1 MRRTETGRTE
11 HVLLAGRAERL
22 RALPRAWR
30 RWGLGLLVAATA
42 AAVALGAF
50 AGLPPL
56 AALEGGLTD
65 RLQAAARPA
74 APAQHPGV
82 SVVAIT
88 EVTLARL
95 PYRSPVDRGLLA
107 DLLDAIR
114 DAGVRSVAFDILFD
128 QPTEPEKDLRL
139 IEAIRDFPAPVV
151 VAWGDARAG
160 LTQEQQT
167 WLEAFI
173 EASGAERGAAGLVF
187 DGDGIV
193 RSHAPVDPVS
203 GARSLPAAAVGSQAS
218 EPEIINWLSRTSD
231 GKEPF
236 QVLPAHG
243 IPLMA
248 GQPAVLRGWLEGRVV
263 LIGADLPQ
271 QDRHRTALSAD
282 PEAPASLPGVVV
294 HAHVTAQLLDGRM
307 ITGLGG
313 AGVLAVA
320 LAAGLLGAA
329 TGFSGR
335 PFWQQALAGLVLLAT
350 WLGAAFHAIR
360 AEDLLLPVG
369 PVAATFVLAF
379 AAAGSLDALRNRR
392 EKRFIRNAFAHY
404 VAPQLVDALTAAP
417 ERLKLGGERRCL
429 SFLFTDIAGFTSMSE
444 KLAAADLATLLN
456 AYLDGM
462 SRIVLDHGG
471 TLDKFIGDA
480 VVALFGAPVDQ
491 ADHARRAIEC
501 ALALDVFAEDFRRR
515 HTAEGLG
522 ATRIGVHSGE
532 ATVGNFGGDRRFDYT
547 AMGDAMNTAARLE
560 GANKS
565 FGTRV
570 AISATAIELAGP
582 EGLPALRPV
591 GKVILKGKKVPVA
604 VFAPL
609 DGLQSEDVACYI
621 SAMEALDAAPDE
633 AQRQF
638 AELGRRYPA
647 DPLIALHLGRLAA
660 GERGATF
667 ELKEK

>member
-1 MRRTETGRTE
+1 MLARRGDW
-11 HVLLAGRAERL
+11 L
-22 RALPRAWR
+22 RALPGGWR
-30 RWGLGLLVAATA
+30 RWTLGLLVAGA
-42 AAVALGAF
+42 AAAASLGMF
-50 AGLPPL
+50 GGLPPF

-65 RLQAAARPA
+65 RLQAVARPP
-74 APAQHPGV
+74 APAQHPGI

-88 EVTLARL
+88 EATMARL
-95 PYRSPVDRGLLA
+95 PYRSPVDRGFLA
-107 DLLDAIR
+107 DMLEAIR

-139 IEAIRDFPAPVV
+139 AKAIRDFPAPVV

-160 LTQEQQT
+160 LTEKQQA
-167 WLEAFI
+167 WLESFI
-173 EASGAERGAAGLVF
+173 EASGAEPGAAGLLF

-193 RSHAPVDPVS
+193 RRHVPVDAAS
-203 GARSLPAAAVGSQAS
+203 GMRSLPAAAVAS
-218 EPEIINWLSRTSD
+218 EARAPEIIDWLGRTAD

-236 QVLPAHG
+236 QILPAHG
-243 IPLMA
+243 LPLMA
-248 GQPAVLRGWLEGRVV
+248 ARPAVLRNWLEGRAV

-282 PEAPASLPGVVV
+282 SEAPSSLPGVIV
-294 HAHVTAQLLDGRM
+294 HAHVTAQMLDGRALDG
-307 ITGLGG
+307 IGRTG
-313 AGVLAVA
+313 ALAIA

-329 TGFSGR
+329 VGFSGR
-335 PFWQQALAGLVLLAT
+335 PFWQQALAGLVLPAAWLA
-350 WLGAAFHAIR
+350 AALQAIR
-360 AEDLLLPVG
+360 AEDLLLPVA
-369 PVAATFVLAF
+369 PTAAAFVLAF

-404 VAPQLVDALTAAP
+404 VAPQLVDALAAAP
-417 ERLKLGGERRCL
+417 ERLKLGGERRRL

-444 KLAAADLATLLN
+444 KLPAAELTALLN

-491 ADHARRAIEC
+491 PDHARRAIDC
-501 ALALDVFAEDFRRR
+501 ALALDVFAEDFRHR
-515 HTAEGLG
+515 HVADGLG
-522 ATRIGVHSGE
+522 VTRIGVHSGE
-532 ATVGNFGGDRRFDYT
+532 ATVGNFGGERRFDYT

-570 AISATAIELAGP
+570 AISGTALEAAGDP
-582 EGLPALRPV
+582 EALPSLRPV
-591 GKVILKGKKVPVA
+591 GQVVLKGKKTPVA

-609 DGLQSEDVACYI
+609 DGLQREDAACYLL
-621 SAMEALDAAPDE
+621 AMEALDNAPEEAA
-633 AQRQF
+633 RRF
-638 AELGRRYPA
+638 AELGRRHPA
-647 DPLIALHLGRLAA
+647 DPLIALHLARLAA
-660 GERGATF
+660 GERGSTF
-667 ELKEK
+667 ELREK